1 MRIYITIMGIIF
13 AGSLAGMLTI
23 LLNRSSTGS
32 PGTTAP
38 SRGQG
43 GGLIFTGGE
52 AWREDPL
59 RQPAALTGMD
69 FPSFE
74 LVDQNGRRVDRSLF
88 EGQIS
93 VAGFMF
99 SHCRLACPVMMAFM
113 KQLADE
119 LRGVPVR
126 FVGISIDPENDTPE
140 RLGAWALEQV
150 LDLGRWTLLT
160 ETPGRPA
167 VQWARTMLAER
178 WKYAPITEDERPES
192 AITLDDGRSIT
203 NLLHPAD
210 LFLIGPRGEVLGRY
224 HVGNSG
230 GLEFARMQVRELGEH
245 ARAAAERLF
254 SRP

>member
-13 AGSLAGMLTI
+13 AGSLAGMLAI
-23 LLNRSSTGS
+23 LLNRASTGA
-32 PGTTAP
+32 PGP
-38 SRGQG
+38 SRAPG
-43 GGLIFTGGE
+43 GGLIITGGQS
-52 AWREDPL
+52 WRENPL
-59 RQPAALTGMD
+59 RQPTALSGMD
-69 FPSFE
+69 FPAFD

-88 EGQIS
+88 EGQLS

-119 LRGVPVR
+119 LRGLPVR

-140 RLGAWALEQV
+140 RLRQWAQEQA

-160 ETPGRPA
+160 EPPGRPP

-192 AITLDDGRSIT
+192 VITLEDGRT
-203 NLLHPAD
+203 VANLLHPAD

-230 GLEFARMQVRELGEH
+230 GLEFARLQVRELGEH
-245 ARAAAERLF
+245 ARAAAERLTAQ
-254 SRP
+254 P